1 MLENHTEESI
11 HLKHFR
17 WKVNGLIALILFS
30 VVGQF
35 LVIGSLNQLYR
46 RVNSVE
52 SYCTFV
58 IQSEPKIELEEPKP
72 NVKK

>member
-1 MLENHTEESI
+1 MLENHPEESV

-17 WKVNGLIALILFS
+17 WKVNGLIVLILFS

-52 SYCTFV
+52 SYCTLMM
-58 IQSEPKIELEEPKP
+58 QSDPKLQLEEPKS
-72 NVKK
+72 NVRK